1 MEPKDLKNSEELK
14 STQSTDKKDIE
25 KDVDSKREEL
35 IRDNGDNRD
44 QEVKTEDE
52 SDDSVFIDNDDSEKP
67 EPEIPG
73 AAGDDPEMSETE
85 IVEENDEQEVT
96 ESGNSDPDVDSVGD
110 AGSEESESSSSSSEE
125 ERSEDTESADTIS
138 DTESS
143 KGDEAEES
151 EPGSGGAEAEITK
164 DAEPDAEGSEEK
176 LSDDQLL
183 LLSIF
188 GYPDEYVIIFD
199 EENNNKRVEVWIFE
213 AMQSSFL
220 FEGGV
225 YSSSE
230 VVITPELLPDN
241 YDIRPEEFVYSMTP
255 DEVEYLVGEEGYQL
269 IETNTGLKSIIYGD
283 GSIVCTFNTGD
294 LLVYVSRSKKVEI
307 TEG

>member
-1 MEPKDLKNSEELK
+1 MRKNSIYIVIAILAIASLLSVAVSCGQLSFPVVTEE
-14 STQSTDKKDIE
+14 
-25 KDVDSKREEL
+25 
-35 IRDNGDNRD
+35 
-44 QEVKTEDE
+44 
-52 SDDSVFIDNDDSEKP
+52 
-67 EPEIPG
+67 EPE
-73 AAGDDPEMSETE
+73 ETE
-85 IVEENDEQEVT
+85 EAGKDDTEEN
-96 ESGNSDPDVDSVGD
+96 
-110 AGSEESESSSSSSEE
+110 
-125 ERSEDTESADTIS
+125 
-138 DTESS
+138 
-143 KGDEAEES
+143 AEEAPAS
-151 EPGSGGAEAEITK
+151 DVEDKIFDLP
-164 DAEPDAEGSEEK
+164 EEK

>member
-1 MEPKDLKNSEELK
+1 MRKNSIYIVIAILAIASLLSVAVSCGQLSFPVVTEE
-14 STQSTDKKDIE
+14 
-25 KDVDSKREEL
+25 
-35 IRDNGDNRD
+35 
-44 QEVKTEDE
+44 
-52 SDDSVFIDNDDSEKP
+52 
-67 EPEIPG
+67 EPE
-73 AAGDDPEMSETE
+73 ETE
-85 IVEENDEQEVT
+85 EAGKDDTEET
-96 ESGNSDPDVDSVGD
+96 
-110 AGSEESESSSSSSEE
+110 SEEAPASDEE
-125 ERSEDTESADTIS
+125 E
-138 DTESS
+138 
-143 KGDEAEES
+143 EE
-151 EPGSGGAEAEITK
+151 EKIFDLP
-164 DAEPDAEGSEEK
+164 EEK

-230 VVITPELLPDN
+230 VVITPELLPDD

-283 GSIVCTFNTGD
+283 GSIVCTFNTDD